1 MRTILSVAK
10 ADFKE
15 RVRSFKYLC
24 VLILIMILCFL
35 FIAPKNAEYITNYMH
50 VGKTIYRGIYNSEW
64 IGAMIALVTFLRES
78 SGIYRY
84 AHSHLLR

>member
-50 VGKTIYRGIYNSEW
+50 MGNT
-64 IGAMIALVTFLRES
+64 TQ
-78 SGIYRY
+78 SG
-84 AHSHLLR
+84 LEQ